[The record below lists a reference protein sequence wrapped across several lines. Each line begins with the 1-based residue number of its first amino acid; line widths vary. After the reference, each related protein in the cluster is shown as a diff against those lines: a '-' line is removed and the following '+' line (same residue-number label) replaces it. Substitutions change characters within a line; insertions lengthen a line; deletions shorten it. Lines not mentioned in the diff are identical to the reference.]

1 MDSIQWYAFLT
12 SCLDILRNGDSKFD
26 GIKAINEFLSL
37 ITLKLVENRIR
48 KKKKD
53 NEEYNDEKIRIGS
66 DCKMTWLYDNYCQ
79 PEHLKDGKKAS
90 ELYDLLYNVGRVWTV
105 KQKLDDNLNVL
116 SEKKTRND
124 KDDCIFV
131 RFNQYTDKLTN
142 ITNNIT
148 DSKNIT
154 SFDSSHAWDIQKLVA
169 KIHTTI
175 GNIDMSKLNYDA
187 FGEAYEKMMADELGN
202 SSKRYGQYF
211 TRRDLIDLVIK
222 ELKIKSTDKCYDP
235 ACGTG
240 GFLLSFA
247 KAMKKNSDFVKNN
260 VWGQEFLDEV
270 HKTMCFNMLA
280 FGIDGCLGHISK
292 GNSIDKFYHSKVAGT
307 FDVVGANPPF
317 GMSLDC
323 MIDDYPIKVKNSVA
337 LFLQHIY
344 FSLKK
349 GGRAG
354 IVIDRGILNN
364 GSNKPNSWEK
374 KLRKFLL
381 ENTSITKIINLPTGI
396 FKHTNFATSV
406 IFFTKGEPTKSIKYI
421 EGYFKNEDKGKGD
434 KPLYLRE
441 EKILNIADIKNKNYS
456 LKWDDYWGEAD
467 NNQENKTDIINL
479 IDYVKFTPKKKEIEK
494 INGKYPYYNSSIIKH
509 NLTDEFTNDEECLI
523 INKVNGSGKCK
534 IYFNKGKFSASS
546 AVIIFKPKNE
556 SINIRFL
563 YYYLNLHK
571 KDIEKMYSGGD
582 KKSLNLSSFEKIKVF
597 YLPLK
602 HQEEIVELLDEIY
615 KGKKITIENADGE
628 EETII
633 KKYYMADTIEYL
645 KDYPIFNL
653 LIQKNYDDFRE
664 LMDLQENLKFLFGE
678 RELIKRKKLLEI
690 KGILNT
696 GCAENNYVI
705 KMNLGDICEIKFGDR
720 ITKGKDEV
728 DKNSKDAIPVYGGGD
743 ITFYTNKHNRDGE
756 TLVISRFGVSP
767 KCVRILKGKIWLHD
781 NGMSV
786 HIKKNKEISFN
797 YLKYYILNNSKQIFK
812 KFTTRNAQAR
822 METNKLLR
830 EFEVFVPPLK
840 VQEEIVK
847 KIEQTESETS
857 HYAIYSKAIQKEL
870 DNVSQIVKNL
880 CSMLDIDLKQIED
893 NNNNTDVNVQDNHN
907 LKLIDFEKSTT
918 PEKKVSRTKKQI
930 EPESD
935 SDLDN
940 DLDINS
946 KTLKTTKFIKSTK
959 IVKGELRE
967 KKNKFTKLLK
977 S

>member
-53 NEEYNDEKIRIGS
+53 NEEYNDEKISIGS

-154 SFDSSHAWDIQKLVA
+154 SFDSSHAWDVQKLVA

-434 KPLYLRE
+434 KPLHLRE

-456 LKWDDYWGEAD
+456 LKRDDYWGEAK
-467 NNQENKTDIINL
+467 QEQ
-479 IDYVKFTPKKKEIEK
+479 KE
-494 INGKYPYYNSSIIKH
+494 GWIK
-509 NLTDEFTNDEECLI
+509 LC
-523 INKVNGSGKCK
+523 
-534 IYFNKGKFSASS
+534 
-546 AVIIFKPKNE
+546 
-556 SINIRFL
+556 
-563 YYYLNLHK
+563 
-571 KDIEKMYSGGD
+571 
-582 KKSLNLSSFEKIKVF
+582 
-597 YLPLK
+597 
-602 HQEEIVELLDEIY
+602 
-615 KGKKITIENADGE
+615 
-628 EETII
+628 
-633 KKYYMADTIEYL
+633 
-645 KDYPIFNL
+645 
-653 LIQKNYDDFRE
+653 
-664 LMDLQENLKFLFGE
+664 
-678 RELIKRKKLLEI
+678 
-690 KGILNT
+690 
-696 GCAENNYVI
+696 
-705 KMNLGDICEIKFGDR
+705 DICELER
-720 ITKGKDEV
+720 
-728 DKNSKDAIPVYGGGD
+728 
-743 ITFYTNKHNRDGE
+743 
-756 TLVISRFGVSP
+756 
-767 KCVRILKGKIWLHD
+767 GKILT
-781 NGMSV
+781 
-786 HIKKNKEISFN
+786 IK
-797 YLKYYILNNSKQIFK
+797 
-812 KFTTRNAQAR
+812 
-822 METNKLLR
+822 
-830 EFEVFVPPLK
+830 
-840 VQEEIVK
+840 
-847 KIEQTESETS
+847 
-857 HYAIYSKAIQKEL
+857 
-870 DNVSQIVKNL
+870 D
-880 CSMLDIDLKQIED
+880 
-893 NNNNTDVNVQDNHN
+893 
-907 LKLIDFEKSTT
+907 
-918 PEKKVSRTKKQI
+918 
-930 EPESD
+930 
-935 SDLDN
+935 
-940 DLDINS
+940 
-946 KTLKTTKFIKSTK
+946 
-959 IVKGELRE
+959 IVKGEYPVIGGGQKPMGYHNKFNRTENTILVSGSGSYAGLLSRY
-967 KKNKFTKLLK
+967 KNKVWASDCFSIKTKNQDIFIDDYIWYFLK

>member
-1 MDSIQWYAFLT
+1 MDSTQWSAFLT

-48 KKKKD
+48 KKKED
-53 NEEYNDEKIRIGS
+53 NEEYNDEKIRIGL
-66 DCKMTWLYDNYCQ
+66 DCKMTWLYENYCQ

-90 ELYDLLYNVGRVWTV
+90 ELYDLLYNVGRVWTI

-154 SFDSSHAWDIQKLVA
+154 SFNSSHAWDVQKLVA

-175 GNIDMSKLNYDA
+175 GNMDMSKLNYDA

-222 ELKIKSTDKCYDP
+222 ELKIKPTDKCYDP

-247 KAMKKNSDFVKNN
+247 KVMKKNADFVKNN

-280 FGIDGCLGHISK
+280 FGIDGCLAHIFK

-317 GMSLDC
+317 GMSLEC

-344 FSLKK
+344 FSLKQ

-354 IVIDRGILNN
+354 IIIDRGILNN
-364 GSNKPNSWEK
+364 GSDKSNSWEK

-421 EGYFKNEDKGKGD
+421 EGYFKDEDKGKGD
-434 KPLYLRE
+434 KPLHLKE
-441 EKILNIADIKNKNYS
+441 EKILNIGDIKNKNYS
-456 LKWDDYWGEAD
+456 LKWDDYWGEPK
-467 NNQENKTDIINL
+467 QEQKEGWIKLGDVCEIVKGKTLTIKDMVKGEYRVIGGGYIPMRETHNKSNIDENTIIISN
-479 IDYVKFTPKKKEIEK
+479 DGAYAGFVNMFSKKMFITSHCNK
-494 INGKYPYYNSSIIKH
+494 IV
-509 NLTDEFTNDEECLI
+509 
-523 INKVNGSGKCK
+523 VNEN
-534 IYFNKGKFSASS
+534 IFNKSY
-546 AVIIFKPKNE
+546 V
-556 SINIRFL
+556 
-563 YYYLNLHK
+563 YYYL
-571 KDIEKMYSGGD
+571 
-582 KKSLNLSSFEKIKVF
+582 KIKQNDILKNYQKGQAQPSLDKNKLLNEF
-597 YLPLK
+597 LIPNLPLK

-615 KGKKITIENADGE
+615 KGKKITIENPDGE

-633 KKYYMADTIEYL
+633 KKYYMADTIKYL
-645 KDYPIFNL
+645 KDYQIFNL
-653 LIQKNYDDFRE
+653 LIQKNYEDFRE

-690 KGILNT
+690 KGILNV
-696 GCAENNYVI
+696 GCVENNAV
-705 KMNLGDICEIKFGDR
+705 KMNLGDIVNITSGKAINVVNRKGTKFPYYASNGN
-720 ITKGKDEV
+720 IGFV
-728 DKNSKDAIPVYGGGD
+728 DN
-743 ITFYTNKHNRDGE
+743 YTHDGE
-756 TLVISRFGVSP
+756 MVICAQDGT
-767 KCVRILKGKIWLHD
+767 IGATHYYDGKIWASNHVWIL
-781 NGMSV
+781 
-786 HIKKNKEISFN
+786 KKNNIENVK
-797 YLKYYILNNSKQIFK
+797 LKYLYLFMKYFVNYKFSITGNAIPKLTKFNAERLKILIPS
-812 KFTTRNAQAR
+812 
-822 METNKLLR
+822 
-830 EFEVFVPPLK
+830 LK

-847 KIEQTESETS
+847 KIEQAESEAS
-857 HYAIYSKAIQKEL
+857 HYAVYSKAIQKEL
-870 DNVSQIVKNL
+870 DNVSQMVKNICL
-880 CSMLDIDLKQIED
+880 MGDIDFKKLYGE
-893 NNNNTDVNVQDNHN
+893 NNNQEDMEDEDDDDNYS
-907 LKLIDFEKSTT
+907 LKSSDSEKSFVS
-918 PEKKVSRTKKQI
+918 KMKVSRTRKQV

-935 SDLDN
+935 SDS
-940 DLDINS
+940 DLDIDVKTKIS
-946 KTLKTTKFIKSTK
+946 KTNKTTKLSKNTDNKPKVKTNKST
-959 IVKGELRE
+959 ISIELE
-967 KKNKFTKLLK
+967 K
-977 S
+977 